1 MQDERILRTNGA
13 SAWMR
18 VVEVFESLSTGKGVD
33 KVDPLW
39 RMSPRMHMEAFV
51 MMEKYNHVC
60 NYHSKFMT
68 AISLDMP
75 IYMKV
80 QYSDAAS
87 FLCHIIFRNAKLSL
101 HRVQNG
107 KFSPEEIQ
115 RIIKCLRELSKIK
128 LTTFTC
134 FGNEAAE
141 LKLKDDESYVLFSI

>member
-1 MQDERILRTNGA
+1 
-13 SAWMR
+13 MR

-101 HRVQNG
+101 T
-107 KFSPEEIQ
+107 E
-115 RIIKCLRELSKIK
+115 SKTENSAPK
-128 LTTFTC
+128 KS
-134 FGNEAAE
+134 NA
-141 LKLKDDESYVLFSI
+141 